1 MNVAFLHNNEVVLT
15 KTHNDIH
22 YYSRVPQEEH
32 TQAVLDGK
40 ARLEKYGDQI
50 MLIYPGLS
58 PELFELGIDPGV
70 VAYWSVFKRI
80 PVQMIQTTDQMIQD
94 PVMVMNPIRFE
105 SDLCP
110 ITCATI
116 STAGVTSC
124 GHVFEREA
132 ILSWLSTRNTC
143 PICRRQCMV

>member
-15 KTHNDIH
+15 KTHTDIH
-22 YYSRVPQEEH
+22 YYTRVPQEEH
-32 TQAVLDGK
+32 IQAVLDGK
-40 ARLEKYGDQI
+40 ARLEKHGDQI
-50 MLIYPGLS
+50 MLIYPGLP

-80 PVQMIQTTDQMIQD
+80 PFQMVQDLVIFD
-94 PVMVMNPIRFE
+94 

-110 ITCATI
+110 ITYAPI

-124 GHVFEREA
+124 GHVFERDA

-143 PICRRQCMV
+143 PVCRGQNIGIQ

>member
-1 MNVAFLHNNEVVLT
+1 MNIAFLHNNEVVLT
-15 KTHNDIH
+15 KTHTEIH

-32 TQAVLDGK
+32 TQAVLDRR
-40 ARLEKYGDQI
+40 ARLEKHGDQI
-50 MLIYPGLS
+50 TLIYPGLP
-58 PELFELGIDPGV
+58 PELFNIGTDPGV

-80 PVQMIQTTDQMIQD
+80 PVQMVQDQD
-94 PVMVMNPIRFE
+94 PVIFE

-110 ITCATI
+110 ITCAPI

-124 GHVFEREA
+124 GHVFERDA

-143 PICRRQCMV
+143 PVCRRQSIDIQ

>member
-1 MNVAFLHNNEVVLT
+1 MNIAFLNNNEIVLT
-15 KTHNDIH
+15 KTHNEIH

-40 ARLEKYGDQI
+40 ARLEKHGDRI

-58 PELFELGIDPGV
+58 PELFNIGIDPGV

-80 PVQMIQTTDQMIQD
+80 PVQMVQT
-94 PVMVMNPIRFE
+94 VRFE

-110 ITCATI
+110 ITCAPI
-116 STAGVTSC
+116 STAGITSC
-124 GHVFEREA
+124 GHVFERDA

-143 PICRRQCMV
+143 PVCRRQCIV

>member
-15 KTHNDIH
+15 KTYNDIH
-22 YYSRVPQEEH
+22 YYTRVPQEEH
-32 TQAVLDGK
+32 TQAVLDRR
-40 ARLEKYGDQI
+40 ARLEKHGDQI
-50 MLIYPGLS
+50 KLIYPGLF
-58 PELFELGIDPGV
+58 LTFELGTDPGV
-70 VAYWSVFKRI
+70 VAYWPVFKRI
-80 PVQMIQTTDQMIQD
+80 PVQMVQNQ
-94 PVMVMNPIRFE
+94 NPIIFE
-105 SDLCP
+105 SDFCP
-110 ITCATI
+110 ITNAPI